1 MVTGTAG
8 HGDGKI
14 AEYLQYTLFL
24 VLALNINAGISP
36 DHECP
41 KLERPAPRPIIAC
54 GPTAQNRP
62 QFQHP
67 RLRKGD
73 PKIILIDGAGK

>member
-1 MVTGTAG
+1 LAGVAG

-36 DHECP
+36 DSECP

-54 GPTAQNRP
+54 GPSAQTRP
-62 QFQHP
+62 QFKHP
-67 RLRKGD
+67 RLNKGG
-73 PKIILIDGAGK
+73 PNIILIDGAGK

>member
-1 MVTGTAG
+1 MAGAAG

-36 DHECP
+36 DTECP
-41 KLERPAPRPIIAC
+41 KIERPAPRPIVAC
-54 GPTAQNRP
+54 GPSAQTRP
-62 QFQHP
+62 HFNYP
-67 RLRKGD
+67 RLKKGD